1 MSIVFSSS
9 PLAATFIPWYPSAM
23 PHEHDYGYKDLFSHP
38 QLLKELLTS
47 CVPEPWVQNLDFSQ
61 ACKID
66 KSFITPRK
74 KKLESDLI
82 WRIPLQSGPDV
93 YLYILIEFQSTVDH
107 FMALRMLRYTLELY
121 SSILKES
128 PSLKKLPS
136 VFPILL
142 YNGDERWTAPEN
154 LADLIDQRISLDFI
168 PQFRYFKIA
177 ENEFTKD
184 RLLSLK
190 NLIGAL
196 FLVETTDPQ
205 ALVPLVTQ
213 IVDILKAEQPEVVK
227 AFVSWLSNFFADPV
241 PDWVMDVSQLTE
253 VPTML
258 ATKVQ
263 KWKEE
268 LIQEGLQQGLQQGV
282 FEGEKRKALV
292 TAQKL
297 KQKGMSLAEIAEVTG
312 LSIEEIQKL

>member
-1 MSIVFSSS
+1 
-9 PLAATFIPWYPSAM
+9 M

-38 QLLKELLTS
+38 QFLKELLTS

-128 PSLKKLPS
+128 PALKKLPS

-154 LADLIDQRISLDFI
+154 LRDLIDQRISLDFI

-196 FLVETTDPQ
+196 FLVETTDPK

-268 LIQEGLQQGLQQGV
+268 LIHEGVQQGLQQGLQQGV

>member
-1 MSIVFSSS
+1 MS
-9 PLAATFIPWYPSAM
+9 
-23 PHEHDYGYKDLFSHP
+23 HQHDHGYKDLFSHP
-38 QLLKELLTS
+38 QFLKELLTS
-47 CVPEPWVQNLDFSQ
+47 CVPEPWVQDLDFSR

-66 KSFITPRK
+66 KSFITASK

-82 WRIPLQSGPDV
+82 WRIPFLSGQEI

-107 FMALRMLRYTLELY
+107 FMALRILRYTLELY
-121 SSILKES
+121 SSLLKDS
-128 PSLKKLPS
+128 PTMKQLPS

-177 ENEFTKD
+177 ENEFSKD
-184 RLLSLK
+184 KLLALK

-196 FLVETTDPQ
+196 FLVETTDQ
-205 ALVPLVTQ
+205 ETLVPLVTQ
-213 IVDILKAEQPEVVK
+213 IVDILREEQPEIVK
-227 AFVSWLSNFFADPV
+227 AFVSWLHSFFADPV
-241 PDWVMDVSQLTE
+241 PDWVADVSQLTE

-258 ATKVQ
+258 ATTVQ

-268 LIQEGLQQGLQQGV
+268 LLQQGLQQGLNEGIQKGLQQGIQKGLQQGLQQGV
-282 FEGEKRKALV
+282 FEGEKRKALA
-292 TAQKL
+292 TARKL
-297 KQKGMSLAEIAEVTG
+297 KQKGMALAEIAEVTG
-312 LSIEEIQKL
+312 LSIEEVQKL